1 MSKHYLV
8 TGGNGFIGTALV
20 QMLLDEGNKVTV
32 FDNIFRHKRK
42 KFRNIEKLKFIK
54 GDICNTSQV
63 KKSLKDIDV
72 LIHLAYINGTKNFYQ
87 IPDKIIE
94 VATKGIVNVFDACIK
109 NEVKEIYL
117 ASSSEV
123 YHYPKKIPT
132 DEMTNLII
140 PDPHNPRYSYG
151 AGKILT
157 EIYGLN
163 FAKYFKKLII
173 FRPHNVYGPN
183 MGNEHVIP
191 EITNKI
197 LKLKK
202 GKLNIQGSGNETRSF
217 IYIDDFVN
225 SFKILLKRGK
235 HKNIYNIGNKEEVTI
250 NNIVELIS
258 NILNKKI
265 IIKKGQLKKGGTPRR
280 CPNVEKIKKIGYK
293 QKYSLDK
300 GLYET
305 VRWYKLNYEK
315 K

>member
-1 MSKHYLV
+1 MNKHYLV

-54 GDICNTSQV
+54 GDICNSSQV
-63 KKSLKDIDV
+63 NKSLKDIDV
-72 LIHLAYINGTKNFYQ
+72 LIHLAYINGTENFYQ

-94 VATKGIVNVFDACIK
+94 VATKGIINIFDACIK

-132 DEMTNLII
+132 DEKTNLII

-280 CPNVEKIKKIGYK
+280 CPNIEKIKKIGYK

-300 GLYET
+300 GLFET
-305 VRWYKLNYEK
+305 VSWYKLNYEK

>member
-1 MSKHYLV
+1 MQKHYLV
-8 TGGNGFIGTALV
+8 TGGNGFIGNALV
-20 QMLLDEGNKVTV
+20 KMLLDEGNKVTV

-42 KFRNIEKLKFIK
+42 KFSNIKNLKFIK
-54 GDICNTSQV
+54 GDICNNSQV
-63 KKSLKDIDV
+63 KKSLKKIDV
-72 LIHLAYINGTKNFYQ
+72 LIHLAYINGTQNFYE

-94 VATKGIVNVFDACIK
+94 VATKGIVNVFDACIV
-109 NEVKEIYL
+109 NGVKEIYL

-123 YHYPKKIPT
+123 YHHPKKIPT
-132 DEMTNLII
+132 DEKADLII

-163 FAKYFKKLII
+163 FAKHFKKLVI

-225 SFKILLKRGK
+225 SFKILLQKGK
-235 HKNIYNIGNKEEVTI
+235 HKNIYNIGNNEEVTI
-250 NNIVELIS
+250 INIIKLIS
-258 NILNKKI
+258 DILSKTIK
-265 IIKKGQLKKGGTPRR
+265 IKKGKLKKGGTLRR
-280 CPNVEKIKKIGYK
+280 CPNIEKIKNIGYK
-293 QKYSLDK
+293 QKYSLRK
-300 GLYET
+300 GLNET
-305 VRWYKLNYEK
+305 VSWYKLNYEK

>member
-1 MSKHYLV
+1 MFKHYLV
-8 TGGNGFIGTALV
+8 TGGNGFIGSALV
-20 QMLLDEGNKVTV
+20 QMLLDEGNKVTI

-42 KFRNIEKLKFIK
+42 IFRNNQKLKFIK

-72 LIHLAYINGTKNFYQ
+72 LIHLAYVNGTKNFYE
-87 IPDKIIE
+87 IPDKIID

-132 DEMTNLII
+132 DEMINLVV

-157 EIYGLN
+157 EVYGLN

-202 GKLNIQGSGNETRSF
+202 GKLNIQGSGNETRS
-217 IYIDDFVN
+217 Y
-225 SFKILLKRGK
+225 
-235 HKNIYNIGNKEEVTI
+235 
-250 NNIVELIS
+250 
-258 NILNKKI
+258 
-265 IIKKGQLKKGGTPRR
+265 
-280 CPNVEKIKKIGYK
+280 
-293 QKYSLDK
+293 
-300 GLYET
+300 LY
-305 VRWYKLNYEK
+305 R
-315 K
+315 